1 MKKFTLFSIVAIF
14 AMALVGCSP
23 AANTN
28 TTANVKTNSM
38 NANSNVAVVVPSNS
52 NAAANTGATN
62 TMNSNITR
70 ADYDKDKDRYAKEA
84 KDAGSN
90 IGSGIN
96 DGWLWTKTRAA
107 LATTADLRDSTINVD
122 VANDVVTLRGT
133 VGSEAQKKSAETVAK
148 GIEGVK
154 SVTNQL
160 KVAAGDSVAN
170 RMTSDGDKNANKS
183 ANANIRR

>member
-28 TTANVKTNSM
+28 STANVKTNM

-52 NAAANTGATN
+52 NAAANSGVGN
-62 TMNSNITR
+62 TMNSNVSR
-70 ADYDKDKDRYAKEA
+70 ADYDRDRAKYEA
-84 KDAGSN
+84 NKGAST
-90 IGSGIN
+90 IGQGAN
-96 DGWLWTKTRAA
+96 DSWLWFKTKSA
-107 LATTADLRDSTINVD
+107 LATTDDLRDSTINVD

-133 VGSEAQKKSAETVAK
+133 VASKAESDKAASVAK

-160 KVAAGDSVAN
+160 KVQAGDSLTNQA
-170 RMTSDGDKNANKS
+170 TSDGSKNANS
-183 ANANIRR
+183 NVRR